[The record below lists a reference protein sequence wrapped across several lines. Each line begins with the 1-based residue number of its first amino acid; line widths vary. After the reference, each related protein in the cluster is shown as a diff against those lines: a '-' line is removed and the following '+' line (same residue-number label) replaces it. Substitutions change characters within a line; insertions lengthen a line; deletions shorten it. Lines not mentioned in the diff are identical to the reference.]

1 MLQTLS
7 NQIGIEMLAELAQVP
22 EAAAKTLSKELS
34 ETFSFL
40 FLTSS
45 MTILMEKRKKTHFSF
60 SFGFCFGCKGKI
72 TTTINQEIK
81 SLGDNNEPS
90 GGPLLITSKTI

>member
-34 ETFSFL
+34 GTFSFL
-40 FLTSS
+40 FLT
-45 MTILMEKRKKTHFSF
+45 E
-60 SFGFCFGCKGKI
+60 
-72 TTTINQEIK
+72 
-81 SLGDNNEPS
+81 NNDDDQS
-90 GGPLLITSKTI
+90 RDQIIR